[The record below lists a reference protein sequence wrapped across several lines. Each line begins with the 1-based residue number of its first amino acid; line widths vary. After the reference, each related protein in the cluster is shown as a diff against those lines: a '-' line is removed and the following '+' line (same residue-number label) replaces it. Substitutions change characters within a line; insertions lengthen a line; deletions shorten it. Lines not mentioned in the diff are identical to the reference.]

1 MIPIARSC
9 IALPTHDDGG
19 GNPPSPQPMSTFRN
33 RPAYVLLGD
42 PGEGKT
48 TSLKAECDELGD
60 KGHWITA
67 RDFLTLSPKPQWRSG
82 TLFIDGLD
90 EVRAGRVDARTPF
103 DAIRHKLDQL
113 ERPSFRLSCRM
124 ADWLGSND
132 RQHLHEVSPDGDVAV
147 LRLEPL
153 TDKNILEILINH
165 PDVSDPQAFFDRS
178 KQCAIEYLL
187 RNPQNLLMLITAFAK
202 NGQFPSSLL
211 ETMQVACEQ
220 LVLEHN
226 AEHNVLTTKASPS
239 LMLEA
244 AGHLCALQLLAGNV
258 GYAVRAEAV
267 AEDYPDLRIVSQTGD
282 KLYREV
288 LASKLF
294 SSPAEGRTEPK
305 HRQVAEHL
313 GGRYLA
319 KRIEGGLTS
328 SRIIALMLGRDG
340 TVVTPLRGL
349 SAWVAAHSPTA
360 RLELIDRDPIGVG
373 LYGDILS
380 FSLDEKRMLLRA
392 LQQKPIMHRLHQ
404 DTPLNQDAAKLF
416 GPVAA
421 PGMEEAFREVLAKPD
436 SDDAEQFTLFVLHLI
451 AEGHPLPGL
460 ADSLMGLVRDET
472 RDSSVNSAALDA
484 FVHCCTPHQ
493 KERQLIDL
501 LEEVRSGKVS
511 DFRNE
516 LLGRLLAVLY
526 PKVVSPRTV
535 WDYLVDGNDDSF
547 TGSYLHFWGY
557 KLPRASSDEQ
567 VAELLDELVV
577 HELAL
582 RRILGPHDL
591 EDMPARLLARG
602 LAIHGEQLE
611 AARLY
616 DWLGLNMKGQALLRV
631 RDWLT
636 EHPDRM
642 KDVLAEGLR
651 RAPESDDFTHHILD
665 MEQRLHFAPK
675 PPQWSDWCLEQAIR
689 SDPTRPRTAKY
700 LLDEALDGLH
710 NGAGGDGLSEP
721 IPIEKI
727 AHSPDL
733 KAHLEHR
740 LANSGETKRESLLT
754 DPAKGQQSQRDKWVE
769 AIRSRRKELIENRAT
784 PHLLHQLAETY
795 FGIPTLDGGARDGVA
810 RTREGLNGDD
820 ALARAVLRAFQ
831 GVIDRED
838 LPEPDQLLNFYRK
851 GERHFLNLPFLVS
864 LAESERLGND
874 DVLTWPDKRVQTALL
889 LRHFEP
895 WCTQDAKWYRQLV
908 ELRPADVAK
917 AIVRIGASELKRR
930 KDARGLFWPL
940 AQDPTYAEIA
950 KQCCLPLLRSFPTRC
965 RIDQLGALDDLL
977 WAAIEHADQDAF
989 RPLVQQKL
997 ERKSMNRPQRIH
1009 WLTAA
1014 RIRFGAAF
1022 QPDLED
1028 SIDDGDDERR
1038 IRHLVDFLSYA
1049 QAASASLEPF
1059 DIDST
1064 EWLLSSV
1071 GRLCG
1076 PEDELSGD
1084 YFTTVRKASGVS
1096 HRLINH
1102 LAASPLEQA
1111 SSALSRLSTVPELSR
1126 WREPLRQA
1134 FDDQRVI
1141 RRDAD
1146 YRHPTV
1152 NQVNETLSQ
1161 GKPAN
1166 ATDLAALVEHHLR
1179 CIAKEIRNSN
1189 TDDWRQYW
1197 NLDSYGRPV
1206 ESNAPRI
1213 ENACR
1218 DTLLSDLRQRLPKD
1232 VQAEPEGHEVN
1243 DCAADIVVSSN
1254 DFHVPVEAKRSQ
1266 NPKLWSALQ
1275 DQLIAK
1281 YAPYGPGI
1289 YLVFW
1294 FGPNETKPTPEGTK
1308 PKNPAE
1314 LEDWLRDKLT
1324 PEERLRIHTV
1334 VVDVEQPRPASTDN
1348 QSRTATSQH
1357 RQISH

>member
-1 MIPIARSC
+1 MIQIARSC
-9 IALPTHDDGG
+9 IELPTHDDGG

-67 RDFLTLSPKPQWRSG
+67 RDFLTLSPKPEWRSG

-90 EVRAGRVDARTPF
+90 EVRAGQVDARTPF

-113 ERPSFRLSCRM
+113 GRPSFRLSCRM

-165 PDVSDPQAFFDRS
+165 PDVGDPQAFFDRS
-178 KQCAIEYLL
+178 KQCAIEHLL

-202 NGQFPSSLL
+202 NGQFPSNLL
-211 ETMQVACEQ
+211 EAMQVACEQ

-282 KLYREV
+282 KLYREA

-305 HRQVAEHL
+305 HRQVAEYL

-380 FSLDEKRMLLRA
+380 FSLDDKRMLLRA

-421 PGMEEAFREVLAKPD
+421 PGMEEAFREVPANPD
-436 SDDAEQFTLFVLHLI
+436 S
-451 AEGHPLPGL
+451 
-460 ADSLMGLVRDET
+460 
-472 RDSSVNSAALDA
+472 
-484 FVHCCTPHQ
+484 
-493 KERQLIDL
+493 
-501 LEEVRSGKVS
+501 
-511 DFRNE
+511 
-516 LLGRLLAVLY
+516 
-526 PKVVSPRTV
+526 
-535 WDYLVDGNDDSF
+535 
-547 TGSYLHFWGY
+547 
-557 KLPRASSDEQ
+557 
-567 VAELLDELVV
+567 
-577 HELAL
+577 
-582 RRILGPHDL
+582 
-591 EDMPARLLARG
+591 
-602 LAIHGEQLE
+602 
-611 AARLY
+611 
-616 DWLGLNMKGQALLRV
+616 
-631 RDWLT
+631 
-636 EHPDRM
+636 
-642 KDVLAEGLR
+642 
-651 RAPESDDFTHHILD
+651 
-665 MEQRLHFAPK
+665 
-675 PPQWSDWCLEQAIR
+675 
-689 SDPTRPRTAKY
+689 
-700 LLDEALDGLH
+700 DEALDGLH

-721 IPIEKI
+721 ILIEKI

-740 LANSGETKRESLLT
+740 LANYGETKGEFLLANPEK
-754 DPAKGQQSQRDKWVE
+754 DQQSQRDKWVE

-795 FGIPTLDGGARDGVA
+795 FGTPTIDGGARDGVA

-820 ALARAVLRAFQ
+820 ALAQAVLRAFQ

-838 LPEPDQLLNFYRK
+838 LPEPDQLLKFYRK

-908 ELRPADVAK
+908 ELRPAHVAK

-930 KDARGLFWPL
+930 KDAGGLFWPL

-977 WAAIEHADQDAF
+977 WAAIGNADQDAF
-989 RPLVQQKL
+989 RALVQQKL

-1038 IRHLVDFLSYA
+1038 IRHLVDFLWYA

-1232 VQAEPEGHEVN
+1232 VQAEPEGHQVN

-1308 PKNPAE
+1308 PKSPAE

-1324 PEERLRIHTV
+1324 PEERLRIRIV

-1357 RQISH
+1357 RQNSH